1 MPFFSEEKKILTLT
15 LGQRKSTDSYAAS
28 YSLFS
33 SNSSLSLSGS
43 LFHILY
49 KSRLEKKKRK
59 KDPVQFVSSFKLEFS
74 ICPEV
79 SGPKAERNNSGS
91 ERQFKGTK
99 NSLQVHKSTYQCPR
113 SIIPKQEDVKS
124 PIKRL
129 ERFFK
134 L

>member
-1 MPFFSEEKKILTLT
+1 MLHKELLTLIKV
-15 LGQRKSTDSYAAS
+15 L
-28 YSLFS
+28 
-33 SNSSLSLSGS
+33 
-43 LFHILY
+43 
-49 KSRLEKKKRK
+49 
-59 KDPVQFVSSFKLEFS
+59 FS